1 MIITIDEAAT
11 MYARFCVA
19 RYGDRALPIV
29 QEQIAILEGRGD
41 MSGVEAWTKVA
52 EALERMNAA

>member
-1 MIITIDEAAT
+1 

-29 QEQIAILEGRGD
+29 QEQIAILDGRGD